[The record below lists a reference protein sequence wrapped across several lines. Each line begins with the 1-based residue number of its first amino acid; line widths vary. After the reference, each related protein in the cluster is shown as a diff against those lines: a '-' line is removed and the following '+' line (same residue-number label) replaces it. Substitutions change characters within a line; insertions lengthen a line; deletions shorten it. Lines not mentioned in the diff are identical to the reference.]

1 LQPNS
6 TCAHP
11 IDSDMMTAV
20 MEERPSTMARAAAG
34 DADGRV
40 SARHRLRFTSIWDGD
55 SARSERT
62 GYVEGQ
68 NVRFEYRWVDGH

>member
-1 LQPNS
+1 MQFSQLNRREFI
-6 TCAHP
+6 TLRGGAAMAARHP
-11 IDSDMMTAV
+11 C
-20 MEERPSTMARAAAG
+20 AAAG

-40 SARHRLRFTSIWDGD
+40 SARHRLRFTSICDGD